1 MFCVRCGYPLKTHYK
16 FCPKCGAKQPD
27 VVAQHLPIN
36 DRENILQGAG
46 DMRQA
51 ADNLPIEK
59 KNIAATASK
68 LSVSVRYQSNGVT
81 ETVKLNLPGAIG
93 RNHDCSLHLTDENA
107 SQQHAR
113 VYLENNAVLIED
125 LNSLNG
131 TYVNGERIEEPVEL
145 LSGDEVI
152 IGTTKLFFI
161 VSEENQSVSAEL
173 E

>member
-27 VVAQHLPIN
+27 VVAQHFPID
-36 DRENILQGAG
+36 DRENRLQGAG

-51 ADNLPIEK
+51 VDNFSVEE
-59 KNIAATASK
+59 KNIAETASK
-68 LSVSVRYQSNGVT
+68 ISVSVRYQSNGVT
-81 ETVKLNLPGAIG
+81 ETVKLNLPCVIG
-93 RNHDCSLHLTDENA
+93 RNHECPFHLADENA

-131 TYVNGERIEEPVEL
+131 TYVNGERIEKPVEL
-145 LSGDEVI
+145 LSGDEVM

-161 VSEENQSVSAEL
+161 VSGEN
-173 E
+173 